1 LALAS
6 YEVLQTTSAG
16 QMQHIIF
23 QKLILQERLVICIR
37 IVRTEG
43 TEEDKI
49 RQQISYLE
57 QIQAIASVL
66 LNLQSTFLKVFNELE
81 SY

>member
-1 LALAS
+1 
-6 YEVLQTTSAG
+6 
-16 QMQHIIF
+16 MQHIIF